1 VLYRP
6 EAALYAVAPS
16 VARQLGAMQLENF
29 HARQG
34 EQAQLDESGELPAAW
49 GRVWGGHSAMSQGG
63 TLDPRYSGTVSGAQ
77 VGQDIYADLG
87 AAGQRN
93 HYGVFAGFARSSGEA
108 HGFASGM
115 QDLAVG
121 RLRLDAYSA
130 GGYWT
135 HLAPRGWYADAV
147 LMGTAY
153 RFDPTSRDGVQASAH
168 GHALTASLESGWSLA
183 LGHGLRIEP
192 QAQLVWQH
200 LALGRLDD
208 GISSVSFR
216 SGQAVTGRVGV
227 RLAGTWQAGG
237 TTWQPYVRLH
247 VLRTT
252 GADDVTTFGGLDPVG
267 TSTRQT
273 LGQADA
279 GVAMSFPGGGSV
291 YASVSYTG
299 NLAGERQ
306 RVVAGR
312 VGLRWSW

>member
-1 VLYRP
+1 M
-6 EAALYAVAPS
+6 
-16 VARQLGAMQLENF
+16 ARQLGAMQLENF

-34 EQAQLDESGELPAAW
+34 EQAQLDERGELPASW
-49 GRVWGGHSAMSQGG
+49 GRVWGGHSTLSQGG
-63 TLDPRYSGTVSGAQ
+63 ALDPRFTGTVSGAQ
-77 VGQDIYADLG
+77 AGQDLYADEG
-87 AAGQRN
+87 ADGQRN
-93 HYGVFAGFARSSGEA
+93 HYGVFAGFARSSGDV

-121 RLRLDAYSA
+121 RLRLDAYSMGA
-130 GGYWT
+130 YWT
-135 HLAPRGWYADAV
+135 HLAPRGWYVDSV
-147 LMGTAY
+147 VMGTAY
-153 RFDPTSRDGVQASAH
+153 RFDPTSRDGVQATAH
-168 GHALTASLESGWSLA
+168 GHAATASLESGWSLP

-192 QAQLVWQH
+192 QAQVVWQH

-208 GISSVSFR
+208 GISQVAFR
-216 SGQAVTGRVGV
+216 GGQAVTGRAGV
-227 RLAGTWQAGG
+227 RLAGTWSSGVA
-237 TTWQPYVRLH
+237 TWQPYVRLH

-252 GADDVTTFGGLDPVG
+252 GTDDTTAFGGPASIA

-279 GVAMSFPGGGSV
+279 GVAVTFLSGGSV
-291 YASVSYTG
+291 YASVSYTE